1 MKKDDL
7 KEKEVSENKLCEN
20 LPVYES
26 EQLFGQQNE
35 IIIKHRDAF
44 YRLRITKN
52 GKLIMNK

>member
-1 MKKDDL
+1 MEKDDSKKNEAL
-7 KEKEVSENKLCEN
+7 ENKLCEN

-26 EQLFGQQNE
+26 EQLFGKQNE